1 MATTLTT
8 TPPID
13 PKNPFK
19 DPEAPSKATAL
30 SEEQFFN
37 QIFKPS
43 IGGDNGII
51 SKFYGSS
58 GPRQGG
64 RNPSIDGYA
73 RAPSFG
79 EFISNTG
86 TYSHRHDGKIYAMP
100 SIIDN
105 KKEFDAAYQDYVSG
119 LNASNDEA
127 RKTYE
132 NELSYNSDARKILSF
147 TESKR
152 MDANATQAA
161 LANLSAA
168 RNYGASNLGT
178 KLNFQVSDDQIIN
191 DYNEAKLNS
200 LKSVLD
206 RGNTQI
212 VGINDKIV
220 STNELLS
227 KLKADDPRRAP
238 LEASLKTLNED
249 IKSVNEA
256 ITSAQAQVA
265 GFKPITAL
273 DTDGQKEITSFRE
286 FLKLPEERASDQLKQ
301 IDPKA
306 YETAVAL
313 GDKYRKLATEELPA
327 TTSQQTEDLRGQIE
341 QEALNQLRL
350 GSTLG
355 ADERRQ
361 YEQAARAAQTV
372 RGNIFGVAPAVQE
385 AVESGAAGEAR
396 KLARFGAASQFLSSG
411 QTTGDALQRDIALR
425 DALLQTRLGSASGFL
440 ASGPS
445 LYNLGNARTAQQN
458 AAFQNYIQ
466 ANQALPG
473 NFGQGASTAAN
484 FYQTTDPNAPLAL
497 QQAAVS
503 LYNGL
508 LGYQA
513 STYGNMLQ
521 AQSQQPSGAAQFAQ
535 IAGGIGNIASPIAG
549 GFKSYTLGGVK

>member
-1 MATTLTT
+1 MANLTKEEFYN
-8 TPPID
+8 
-13 PKNPFK
+13 KNYL
-19 DPEAPSKATAL
+19 EG
-30 SEEQFFN
+30 
-37 QIFKPS
+37 
-43 IGGDNGII
+43 IGGGQELLNKYYYKADARSYNIPTYAE
-51 SKFYGSS
+51 FEQGSS
-58 GPRQGG
+58 
-64 RNPSIDGYA
+64 
-73 RAPSFG
+73 
-79 EFISNTG
+79 
-86 TYSHRHDGKIYAMP
+86 TYSHRHDGKVYNFYAK
-100 SIIDN
+100 D
-105 KKEFDAAYQDYVSG
+105 KKAMLDDFNAQYDKYIADEEYKSAAAV
-119 LNASNDEA
+119 AA
-127 RKTYE
+127 RKLDESYTKQAG
-132 NELSYNSDARKILSF
+132 ELNTAAGQIRAGATGLSG
-147 TESKR
+147 
-152 MDANATQAA
+152 A
-161 LANLSAA
+161 LSALSGA

-212 VGINDKIV
+212 VGINEKIA

-227 KLKADDPRRAP
+227 KLKADDARRAP

-249 IKSVNEA
+249 MRSVNDA

-273 DTDGQKEITSFRE
+273 DTAGQKEITSFRE

-306 YETAVAL
+306 YETAVSL
-313 GDKYRKLATEELPA
+313 GEKYRKLATEELPA
-327 TTSQQTEDLRGQIE
+327 TTSQQTEDLRSQLE

-396 KLARFGAASQFLSSG
+396 KLARYGAASQFLSSG
-411 QTTGDALQRDIALR
+411 QTTGDALQRDVALR
-425 DALLQTRLGSASGFL
+425 DALLQTRLGSAAGFL

-458 AAFQNYIQ
+458 AAFQNYVQ

-521 AQSQQPSGAAQFAQ
+521 AQNQQPTGAQTFAQ
-535 IAGGIGNIASPIAG
+535 IAGGIGNIASPISS

>member
-1 MATTLTT
+1 MAVL
-8 TPPID
+8 
-13 PKNPFK
+13 
-19 DPEAPSKATAL
+19 SK
-30 SEEQFFN
+30 EEFFN
-37 QIFKPS
+37 QQYKPS
-43 IGGDNGII
+43 IGGDAGIMALYP
-51 SKFYGSS
+51 S
-58 GPRQGG
+58 GG
-64 RNPSIDGYA
+64 RSPGQVDGSP
-73 RAPSFG
+73 RVPSFG
-79 EFISNTG
+79 EFLAGTS
-86 TYSHRHDGKIYAMP
+86 TYSHRHDGKVYTFYAKDPAGMAK
-100 SIIDN
+100 SFDDAYN
-105 KKEFDAAYQDYVSG
+105 KYLA
-119 LNASNDEA
+119 DEEYKSAEAVAA
-127 RKTYE
+127 RKLDEKYTKE
-132 NELSYNSDARKILSF
+132 AGELNTAAGQIR
-147 TESKR
+147 
-152 MDANATQAA
+152 AGATGLTGALAA
-161 LANLSAA
+161 LSGA
-168 RNYGASNLGT
+168 RNYGASNLGA

-200 LKSVLD
+200 LQSVLD
-206 RGNTQI
+206 RGNAQI
-212 VGINDKIV
+212 VGINDKIG
-220 STNELLS
+220 STNFLLS
-227 KLKADDPRRAP
+227 KLKADDVRRAP

-249 IKSVNEA
+249 IKSINEA
-256 ITSAQAQVA
+256 ITSSQTQIAN
-265 GFKPITAL
+265 FKPITAL
-273 DTDGQKEITSFRE
+273 DTAGQKEITSFRE

-313 GDKYRKLATEELPA
+313 GEKYRKLAAEELPA
-327 TTSQQTEDLRGQIE
+327 TTSQQTEELRSQIE
-341 QEALNQLRL
+341 QEALNQLKL

-355 ADERRQ
+355 ADELRQ

-396 KLARFGAASQFLSSG
+396 KLARYGAASQFLSSG

-466 ANQALPG
+466 ANQSLPG

-521 AQSQQPSGAAQFAQ
+521 AQNQRQQSGASQFAQ
-535 IAGGIGNIASPIAG
+535 IAGGIGNLVSPLSS
-549 GFKSYTLGGVK
+549 GFKSYTLGGVA

>member
-1 MATTLTT
+1 VFNMAVL
-8 TPPID
+8 
-13 PKNPFK
+13 
-19 DPEAPSKATAL
+19 SKQ
-30 SEEQFFN
+30 EFFN
-37 QIFKPS
+37 KQYKPS
-43 IGGDNGII
+43 IGGDAGLLALYP
-51 SKFYGSS
+51 S
-58 GPRQGG
+58 GG
-64 RNPSIDGYA
+64 RSAGNVDGSPRVPDYNQFLA
-73 RAPSFG
+73 GTS
-79 EFISNTG
+79 
-86 TYSHRHDGKIYAMP
+86 TYSHRHDGKVYSMSAKDPAGMAK
-100 SIIDN
+100 SFDDAYN
-105 KKEFDAAYQDYVSG
+105 KYLADEEFKSAEAV
-119 LNASNDEA
+119 AA
-127 RKTYE
+127 RKLDESYTKQAG
-132 NELSYNSDARKILSF
+132 ELNTAAGQIRAGATGLSG
-147 TESKR
+147 
-152 MDANATQAA
+152 A
-161 LANLSAA
+161 LTALSGE

-249 IKSVNEA
+249 SRSVGEA

-265 GFKPITAL
+265 SFKPITSV
-273 DTDGQKEITSFRE
+273 DTAGQKEITSFRE

-327 TTSQQTEDLRGQIE
+327 TTSQQTEDLRNQLE
-341 QEALNQLRL
+341 QETLSQLRL

-425 DALLQTRLGSASGFL
+425 DALLQTRLGSAAGFV
-440 ASGPS
+440 AGGPS
-445 LYNLGNARTAQQN
+445 LYNLGSARTAQQN
-458 AAFQNYIQ
+458 AAFQGYIQ

-473 NFGQGASTAAN
+473 SFGQGASTAQQ
-484 FYQTTDPNAPLAL
+484 FYQTTNPNAPLAL
-497 QQAAVS
+497 QQTAAS
-503 LYNGL
+503 LYNTL
-508 LGYQA
+508 ANYQA
-513 STYGNMLQ
+513 STYGNYLQ

-535 IAGGIGNIASPIAG
+535 IAGGIGNLASPITS
-549 GFKSYTLGGVK
+549 GFKSYSLGGVA

>member
-1 MATTLTT
+1 MAVL
-8 TPPID
+8 
-13 PKNPFK
+13 
-19 DPEAPSKATAL
+19 SKQ
-30 SEEQFFN
+30 EFFEK
-37 QIFKPS
+37 QYKPS
-43 IGGDNGII
+43 IGGDAGIMALYP
-51 SKFYGSS
+51 S
-58 GPRQGG
+58 GG
-64 RNPSIDGYA
+64 RSPGNVDGSPRVPDYNQFLA
-73 RAPSFG
+73 GVS
-79 EFISNTG
+79 
-86 TYSHRHDGKIYAMP
+86 TYSHRHDGKVYTMYAKDQAGMAKNF
-100 SIIDN
+100 DDAYN
-105 KKEFDAAYQDYVSG
+105 KYLADEEFKSAEAV
-119 LNASNDEA
+119 AA
-127 RKTYE
+127 RKLDESYTKQAG
-132 NELSYNSDARKILSF
+132 ELNTAAGQIRAGATGLSG
-147 TESKR
+147 
-152 MDANATQAA
+152 A
-161 LANLSAA
+161 LTALSGE

-227 KLKADDPRRAP
+227 KLKADDARRAP

-249 IKSVNEA
+249 IRSVNEA
-256 ITSAQAQVA
+256 ITSAQSQVA

-273 DTDGQKEITSFRE
+273 DTAGQKEITSFRE

-313 GDKYRKLATEELPA
+313 GEKYRKLATEELPA
-327 TTSQQTEDLRGQIE
+327 TTSQQTEDLRSQIE

-425 DALLQTRLGSASGFL
+425 DALLQTRLGSAAGFV
-440 ASGPS
+440 AGGPS
-445 LYNLGNARTAQQN
+445 LYNLGSARTAQQN
-458 AAFQNYIQ
+458 AAFQSYIQ

-473 NFGQGASTAAN
+473 SFGQGASTAQQ
-484 FYQTTDPNAPLAL
+484 FYQTTNPNAPLAL
-497 QQAAVS
+497 QQTAAS
-503 LYNGL
+503 LYNTL
-508 LGYQA
+508 ANYQA
-513 STYGNMLQ
+513 STYGNYLQ

-535 IAGGIGNIASPIAG
+535 IAGGIGNLASPITS
-549 GFKSYTLGGVK
+549 GFKSYTLGGVA

>member
-1 MATTLTT
+1 MAVL
-8 TPPID
+8 
-13 PKNPFK
+13 
-19 DPEAPSKATAL
+19 SK
-30 SEEQFFN
+30 EEFFN
-37 QIFKPS
+37 KQYKES
-43 IGGDNGII
+43 IGGDAGLLGLYP
-51 SKFYGSS
+51 S
-58 GPRQGG
+58 GG
-64 RNPSIDGYA
+64 RGAGNVDGSPRVPNYNQFLA
-73 RAPSFG
+73 GTS
-79 EFISNTG
+79 
-86 TYSHRHDGKIYAMP
+86 TYSHRHDGKVYSMSAKDPAGMVK
-100 SIIDN
+100 SFDDAYN
-105 KKEFDAAYQDYVSG
+105 KYLADEEYKSEAAV
-119 LNASNDEA
+119 AA
-127 RKTYE
+127 RKLDESYTKQAG
-132 NELSYNSDARKILSF
+132 ELNTAAGQIRAGATGLSG
-147 TESKR
+147 
-152 MDANATQAA
+152 A
-161 LANLSAA
+161 LTALSGE

-191 DYNEAKLNS
+191 DYNDAKLNS
-200 LKSVLD
+200 LKSVVD

-212 VGINDKIV
+212 VGINEKIA

-227 KLKADDPRRAP
+227 KLKADDARRAP

-249 IKSVNEA
+249 SRSVSEA

-265 GFKPITAL
+265 GFKPITSV
-273 DTDGQKEITSFRE
+273 DTAGQKEITSFRE

-327 TTSQQTEDLRGQIE
+327 TTSQQTEDLRSQLE

-396 KLARFGAASQFLSSG
+396 KLARYGAASQFLSSG
-411 QTTGDALQRDIALR
+411 QTTGDALQRDVALR
-425 DALLQTRLGSASGFL
+425 DALLQTRLGSASSFIAG
-440 ASGPS
+440 GPS

-458 AAFQNYIQ
+458 AAFQNYVQ
-466 ANQALPG
+466 ANQSLPG